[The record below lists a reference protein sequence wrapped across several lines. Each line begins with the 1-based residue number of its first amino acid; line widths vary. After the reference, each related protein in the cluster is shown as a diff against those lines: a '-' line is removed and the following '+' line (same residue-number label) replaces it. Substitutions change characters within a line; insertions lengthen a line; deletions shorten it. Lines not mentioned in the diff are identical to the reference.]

1 MQQQMRVTAFNQSS
15 DLLTPR
21 VYPSERGSAN
31 QELEWKIVL
40 DPDLI
45 FEARWQDLYL
55 FLVSGE
61 PPLILRL
68 LAINTIFLVIYVIR
82 RARQEE
88 RMKEQSV
95 YIVQA
100 FLIAANVFVMFG
112 PDMADAGKVL
122 KNII

>member
-1 MQQQMRVTAFNQSS
+1 M
-15 DLLTPR
+15 
-21 VYPSERGSAN
+21 
-31 QELEWKIVL
+31 
-40 DPDLI
+40 
-45 FEARWQDLYL
+45 

-88 RMKEQSV
+88 RMKEHSV